1 MSKTNKFAPHEGSEG
16 TVVTMDVVGPT
27 GVEWHD
33 GLGRRGRHHLDR
45 EAHELPSHRGPR
57 SGLTRRDQI
66 DLDRPGSTTVHQGRD
81 QLLGTDHNT
90 PPTLGISSFSKNSKM

>member
-1 MSKTNKFAPHEGSEG
+1 MPTSG

-45 EAHELPSHRGPR
+45 GAHELPSHRGPR

-90 PPTLGISSFSKNSKM
+90 TPTLGISSFSKNSKM

>member
-1 MSKTNKFAPHEGSEG
+1 MKKNQGKRYVEFVHEANFYANLHTVFLSKTNKFAPHEGSEG

-45 EAHELPSHRGPR
+45 GAHELPSHRGPR

-66 DLDRPGSTTVHQGRD
+66 NLDRPGRTFREGS
-81 QLLGTDHNT
+81 
-90 PPTLGISSFSKNSKM
+90 

>member
-1 MSKTNKFAPHEGSEG
+1 MSIKHILLKFAHGMFVTNEGSEG

-45 EAHELPSHRGPR
+45 GAHELPRHRGPR

-66 DLDRPGSTTVHQGRD
+66 DLDRPGRTFREGS
-81 QLLGTDHNT
+81 
-90 PPTLGISSFSKNSKM
+90 